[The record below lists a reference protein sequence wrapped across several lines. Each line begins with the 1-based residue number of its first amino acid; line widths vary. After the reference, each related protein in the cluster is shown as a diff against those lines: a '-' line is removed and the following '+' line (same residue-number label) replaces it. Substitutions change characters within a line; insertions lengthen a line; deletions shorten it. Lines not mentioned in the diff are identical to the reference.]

1 MSQLIVPGV
10 AFAIASSPETFKLM
24 RGVAGNWVSSA
35 EGVATPAGL
44 FLHTL
49 FFLLVLWLTGKY
61 LPRLLPMTSG
71 FTNKMD
77 CEKYSNGPCMTDNK
91 GLFYYKKNN
100 MNMYA

>member
-10 AFAIASSPETFKLM
+10 AFAIASSPQTFKLM
-24 RGVAGNWVSSA
+24 RRVAGNWVSSA

-61 LPRLLPMTSG
+61 LPRLVPMVSGLGSKGAKCSSSDQCTSNNCSSG
-71 FTNKMD
+71 K
-77 CEKYSNGPCMTDNK
+77 CM
-91 GLFYYKKNN
+91 
-100 MNMYA
+100 

>member
-61 LPRLLPMTSG
+61 LPKLLPMASG
-71 FTNKMD
+71 FTSKAD
-77 CEKYSNGPCMTDNK
+77 CEKYSNGPCMTDKK
-91 GLFYYKKNN
+91 GLFYYKKDN